1 MDIFD
6 RIASQSRKSA
16 SDVLNELEMRVARLE
31 RSAMEGLPLSFQ
43 VFAIKEDKATG
54 KTVKEIHETFVGED
68 ELLKQLDRV
77 LKAMGGGFK
86 VRDNRSKR
94 KNNIEIDFH
103 KEDRKF
109 QYHVQVDS
117 THSNPSLEKK
127 IISELR

>member
-1 MDIFD
+1 M
-6 RIASQSRKSA
+6 RRLASEII
-16 SDVLNELEMRVARLE
+16 NELECRIARLE

-43 VFAIKEDKATG
+43 VHAIKEDKATG

-68 ELLKQLDRV
+68 ELFKQLDRV
-77 LKAMGGGFK
+77 LKAMGGGFE

-94 KNNIEIDFH
+94 KKNLEIDFS
-103 KEDRKF
+103 KEDRKCD
-109 QYHVQVDS
+109 YHVQVDS

>member
-16 SDVLNELEMRVARLE
+16 SDVLNDLEMRIARLE
-31 RSAMEGLPLSFQ
+31 RSAMDSSFQ
-43 VFAIKEDKATG
+43 VHAIKEDKATG

-68 ELLKQLDRV
+68 ELFKQLDRV
-77 LKAMGGGFK
+77 LKAMGGGFE

-94 KNNIEIDFH
+94 KKNLEIDFS
-103 KEDRKF
+103 KEDRKCD
-109 QYHVQVDS
+109 YHVQVDS
-117 THSNPSLEKK
+117 TQSNPSLEKK